1 MSLVGCRELLLP
13 DYFKELEASPG
24 APAFLPL
31 GLGLSYLSNHD
42 ISQSTSNQPV
52 SLFLLEQRGALKE
65 GCPSRLTEDQCHS
78 WWLTPPG
85 RGFVLRWD
93 VDMDP
98 GEFGPSVF

>member
-1 MSLVGCRELLLP
+1 MQLCFLMQLNPKLSMEAGKNCLQLAEKLCMGQHGGCEMSLVGCRELLLP

-52 SLFLLEQRGALKE
+52 SLFF
-65 GCPSRLTEDQCHS
+65 S
-78 WWLTPPG
+78 WSK
-85 RGFVLRWD
+85 
-93 VDMDP
+93 
-98 GEFGPSVF
+98 GEL